1 MSNPFII
8 GENYIS
14 HKHMEGILL
23 PIIAL
28 LSGFVL
34 LIWSADEFT
43 ENGAKIA
50 NIFKVS
56 PLIIGLIIFGFG
68 TSAPEMLVSGLAAMD
83 GNTGLSIGNAIGSNI
98 FNIALVLGI
107 SAIIM
112 PIEVNDNILKKE
124 WIFLMVATLCA
135 GLLLRDGRLDLVDG
149 LILLS
154 LLVLF
159 LSYTLREA
167 KNKKHH
173 EFDDLEHT
181 ADRSQIGKTWMLLL
195 VSLIVLISSAK
206 LVVYGG
212 VEIAKFFQVSD
223 LVIGLTV
230 VALGTSL
237 PELAVSISSVLKK
250 QYEMV
255 VGNVIGSNLF
265 NTIAVLAIPGL
276 IHPSDVPEQVLSR
289 DYPIMLLL
297 TILLFGVSY
306 KFGKKHIINRFE
318 GVILVGVFS
327 LYMWLLF

>member
-1 MSNPFII
+1 MAD
-8 GENYIS
+8 
-14 HKHMEGILL
+14 ILL

-28 LSGFVL
+28 LSGFAL

-56 PLIIGLIIFGFG
+56 PLIIGLVIFGFG
-68 TSAPEMLVSGLAAMD
+68 TSAPEMLVSGLAAWD

-98 FNIALVLGI
+98 FNIALVLGV
-107 SAIIM
+107 SAIIV
-112 PIEVNDNILKKE
+112 PIEVRGDILKKE

-135 GLLLRDGRLDLVDG
+135 GLLLSDGRLDLTDG

-154 LLVLF
+154 MLILF
-159 LSYTLREA
+159 LAYTLKES
-167 KNKKHH
+167 KNKNHH
-173 EFDDLEHT
+173 EFDDLEHVT
-181 ADRSQIGKTWMLLL
+181 DKSQTGKTWVMLLISL
-195 VSLIVLISSAK
+195 VILISSAR

-212 VEIAKFFQVSD
+212 VEIAKFFEVSD

-250 QYEMV
+250 QFDMV
-255 VGNVIGSNLF
+255 VGNIIGSNLF

-276 IHPSDVPEQVLSR
+276 IHPSDVPEDVLSR
-289 DYPIMLLL
+289 DNPVMLLL
-297 TILLFGVSY
+297 TVLLFIVSY

-318 GVILVGVFS
+318 GVVLVGVFS
-327 LYMWLLF
+327 AYMWILF

>member
-1 MSNPFII
+1 MPD
-8 GENYIS
+8 
-14 HKHMEGILL
+14 ILL

-28 LSGFVL
+28 LSGFAL

-107 SAIIM
+107 SAIVT
-112 PIEVNDNILKKE
+112 PIVVHEDILKKE

-135 GLLLRDGRLDLVDG
+135 GLLLSDGYLDVTDG

-159 LSYTLREA
+159 LAYTLKEA
-167 KNKKHH
+167 QNKKHH
-173 EFDDLEHT
+173 TFEDLEHVV
-181 ADRSQIGKTWMLLL
+181 DKSQTKKTWIMLV
-195 VSLIVLISSAK
+195 VSLTVLISSAK

-212 VEIAKFFQVSD
+212 VEIAKFFQISD
-223 LVIGLTV
+223 LIIGLTV

-250 QYEMV
+250 QFDMV
-255 VGNVIGSNLF
+255 VGNIIGSNLF

-276 IHPSDVPEQVLSR
+276 IHPSNVPEEVLSR
-289 DYPIMLLL
+289 DYPVMLLL
-297 TILLFGVSY
+297 TVLLFVVSY

-318 GVILVGVFS
+318 GVVLVSIFGV
-327 LYMWLLF
+327 YMWQLF